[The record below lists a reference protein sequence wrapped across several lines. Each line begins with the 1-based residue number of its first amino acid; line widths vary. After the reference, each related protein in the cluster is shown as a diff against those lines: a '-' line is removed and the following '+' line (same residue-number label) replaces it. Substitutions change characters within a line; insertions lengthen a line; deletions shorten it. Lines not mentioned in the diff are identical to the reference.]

1 MRRLNPRPRRDEKG
15 AVIVMMTAFVLGM
28 VGMAALVVDVGA
40 ILDEKRQLQNG
51 ADAAALGLAQYI
63 GQTCPV
69 TASAACTSALQ
80 SKADQLAAG
89 NARDGFTK
97 VAAPT
102 ANHTTKQ
109 VTVRTST
116 LDSRSDTILPY
127 AFGQALSGVRGQTV
141 KATATASWAGLQTAS
156 VVRLTVSRC
165 EFSINT
171 NDGKV
176 FGTPTVIL
184 FHRVTTRQCNGGVSG
199 ASLAGGFGW
208 LDDKLDANPNDCIVT
223 PSADS
228 TVVSDTGN
236 SNPAPCQMANYLN
249 KDILLAVFDGVFG
262 VGGNGSYHL
271 YGFTQFHMTGFT
283 FPSGGSGGVN
293 CGTNACLAGHFVK
306 FVPIGDLGGPNVGN
320 LVALVS

>member
-1 MRRLNPRPRRDEKG
+1 MRWLTPRPRRDEKG

-63 GQTCPV
+63 GRNCPV
-69 TASAACTSALQ
+69 AASAACTSALQ
-80 SKADQLAAG
+80 SEADQLATG

-102 ANHTTKQ
+102 TNHVTKR
-109 VTVRTST
+109 VTVQTST
-116 LDSRSDTILPY
+116 LGRGSDPILPY
-127 AFGQALSGVRGQTV
+127 AFGQALSGVKGQTV
-141 KATATASWAGLQTAS
+141 NATATASWAGLQTAS
-156 VVRLTVSRC
+156 VVRLTLSRC
-165 EFSINT
+165 EFSMNT
-171 NDGKV
+171 DNGRV

-184 FHRVTTRQCNGGVSG
+184 FHRVTTRQCNLGVSG

-208 LDDKLDANPNDCIVT
+208 LDDRVDGNPNDCIIT

-228 TVVSDTGN
+228 TLVSDTGN
-236 SNPAPCQMANYLN
+236 SNPANCRMENYLN
-249 KDILLAVFDGVFG
+249 KDVLLAVFDGVSG
-262 VGGNGSYHL
+262 SGGNGSYHV

-283 FPSGGSGGVN
+283 FPSGGSGGVS
-293 CGTNACLAGHFVK
+293 CGTNACLSGHFVK